1 MKKVLWA
8 LCLLCCLLASVACS
22 EDTAGR
28 EEFSIG
34 DRYNQIIDTG
44 ATNVTEGE
52 YLMLYDYENYAQAA
66 QIGYKNNFGKIEL
79 VAGSPYV
86 THGSSAAKLT
96 IVGREETQRHNDP
109 MLIVFTRQEYF
120 NKQDFSDVD
129 MLEVDFYNA
138 MDYDVNVRFT
148 NNIAYMAQNA
158 AVETYT
164 LSPGANHIKIDF
176 TAFKQMAG
184 TTLFE
189 RLIFVFDRGELFP
202 EDRVIYTDNFRA
214 HIAR

>member
-66 QIGYKNNFGKIEL
+66 QIG
-79 VAGSPYV
+79 
-86 THGSSAAKLT
+86 
-96 IVGREETQRHNDP
+96 
-109 MLIVFTRQEYF
+109 
-120 NKQDFSDVD
+120 
-129 MLEVDFYNA
+129 
-138 MDYDVNVRFT
+138 
-148 NNIAYMAQNA
+148 
-158 AVETYT
+158 
-164 LSPGANHIKIDF
+164 
-176 TAFKQMAG
+176 
-184 TTLFE
+184 
-189 RLIFVFDRGELFP
+189 
-202 EDRVIYTDNFRA
+202 
-214 HIAR
+214 